1 MFRRRFRS
9 AAPFD
14 AAAPARRGERG
25 GGTSVLPSA
34 PLLQQILDEFGLK
47 HGIDGD
53 GDLVVRWERS
63 TIYFFFYG
71 EKNEVLQAR
80 LYLNRRFNVE
90 DRGSLSLLLDEWNRT
105 RLWAKAYTIL
115 PDDGM
120 VGVCAEQ
127 AHDFDGVTR
136 QQIKY
141 SVGSWIDALLRF
153 ADWVDEQV

>member
-1 MFRRRFRS
+1 M
-9 AAPFD
+9 
-14 AAAPARRGERG
+14 
-25 GGTSVLPSA
+25 
-34 PLLQQILDEFGLK
+34 
-47 HGIDGD
+47 
-53 GDLVVRWERS
+53 
-63 TIYFFFYG
+63 
-71 EKNEVLQAR
+71 
-80 LYLNRRFNVE
+80 
-90 DRGSLSLLLDEWNRT
+90 GSLSLLLDEWNRT

-141 SVGSWIDALLRF
+141 AVGSWIDALLRF